1 MNMDVFL
8 TSLLI
13 AFICIVVTGIL
24 NNDNNDRP
32 T

>member
-13 AFICIVVTGIL
+13 AFICIVVTGIF
-24 NNDNNDRP
+24 NNDDNQP
-32 T
+32 QP

>member
-24 NNDNNDRP
+24 NNDNNRP